1 MLALAAH
8 MAKTKENG
16 HPPLDDDQMQ
26 SHSSDSSDSSDNDG
40 DDNETAT
47 EYIVTSPQ
55 SPVAV
60 AVAESNGTNGGDGG
74 GGGAYDN
81 ITANDH
87 RLPRLFSF
95 LNRAHY
101 VNA

>member
-1 MLALAAH
+1 

-55 SPVAV
+55 SPVA
-60 AVAESNGTNGGDGG
+60 ESIGTNGSIMELSNGTNG
-74 GGGAYDN
+74 YTN
-81 ITANDH
+81 ITGNNH
-87 RLPRLFSF
+87 RLFRLFS
-95 LNRAHY
+95 
-101 VNA
+101 